1 MWNTIS
7 KISFWTGNH
16 IGFSI
21 WVFHGL
27 LNPEYPLSPGILPGA
42 SSTCGL
48 GINAMG
54 SATARGAVD
63 FVGIA
68 TLAAGCGP
76 MLIHQHAGTP
86 IMANYQGRC
95 KGVVLDSQFPNR
107 NLLIPSHLSLYLYHS
122 ISMVGY
128 TKDPQSVFQRVRFW
142 PEKNDQRVE

>member
-1 MWNTIS
+1 VKHNFENQLLNRKPWL
-7 KISFWTGNH
+7 
-16 IGFSI
+16 
-21 WVFHGL
+21 FHGF
-27 LNPEYPLSPGILPGA
+27 PLFVESRVCIEPRDPPSPGA

-54 SATARGAVD
+54 SATARGAGD
-63 FVGIA
+63 FVGVA
-68 TLAAGCGP
+68 ALAGCGP

-95 KGVVLDSQFPNR
+95 KGLVLDSQFPNR

-128 TKDPQSVFQRVRFW
+128 TKDPQSVIQRVRFW
-142 PEKNDQRVE
+142 LEKNDQRVE

>member
-1 MWNTIS
+1 MKHHFENQLLNRKPWL
-7 KISFWTGNH
+7 
-16 IGFSI
+16 
-21 WVFHGL
+21 FHGF
-27 LNPEYPLSPGILPGA
+27 PLFVESVSIEPRDPPSPGA

-54 SATARGAVD
+54 SATARGAGD
-63 FVGIA
+63 FVGVA
-68 TLAAGCGP
+68 ALAGCGP

-95 KGVVLDSQFPNR
+95 KGLVLDSQFPNR

-128 TKDPQSVFQRVRFW
+128 TKDPQSVIQRVRFW
-142 PEKNDQRVE
+142 LEKNDQRVE